1 MSISDCGVDIMEL
14 PKTSK
19 GNQYVLV
26 FQDFLSKWPFVFPTK
41 DQKATTLA
49 KLLVEEVV
57 PLIGV
62 PEALLSDRGTNLLS
76 HLMRD
81 VCELLGVAKLNT
93 TAYHPQCNGLVE
105 RFNRTLKM
113 MLRKHVDKFGP
124 QWDRSLP
131 GVLWAY
137 RNTPH
142 DSTGEKPSFLLFGV
156 DCRSP
161 TEAALVP
168 PQESQIAGVEAI
180 SDYREELILSLSSAR
195 NKAHRA
201 ICKAQKHYKAQHD
214 KRIHD
219 VKMKLGDWVL
229 IYFPAENSG
238 KQWKVSRPW
247 HGPYRIVAKD
257 ETNITAT
264 RVYFPDEKSIKI
276 HQSRVQMCT
285 FNFPAG
291 YYWYGKKQTSP
302 GRPPKWVEQLL
313 STSETGDEYNDDA
326 SIDQHGPDE
335 NEDASMDQQGQNSPD
350 ENDGTDVTE
359 EEAVIPIQC
368 CDIPTFTLSQPVQR
382 IRTRVIKPP
391 SRYS

>member
-1 MSISDCGVDIMEL
+1 
-14 PKTSK
+14 
-19 GNQYVLV
+19 
-26 FQDFLSKWPFVFPTK
+26 
-41 DQKATTLA
+41 
-49 KLLVEEVV
+49 
-57 PLIGV
+57 
-62 PEALLSDRGTNLLS
+62 
-76 HLMRD
+76 MRD

-124 QWDRSLP
+124 QWDRFLP

-137 RNTPH
+137 RNTEH
-142 DSTGEKPSFLLFGV
+142 NSTGEKPSFLLFGV

-168 PQESQIAGVEAI
+168 PQESQIAGVEDI

-201 ICKAQKHYKAQHD
+201 ICKAQKRYKAQHD
-214 KRIHD
+214 KRIHE

-238 KQWKVSRPW
+238 KQRKLSRPW
-247 HGPYRIVAKD
+247 YGPYRIVAKD

-264 RVYFPDEKSIKI
+264 RVCFPDEKSIKI
-276 HQSRVQMCT
+276 HQSRVQVCQ

-291 YYWYGKKQTSP
+291 YYLYGKKRTSP

-313 STSETGDEYNDDA
+313 STSGTGDEHNDDA
-326 SIDQHGPDE
+326 SIDQYGPDE
-335 NEDASMDQQGQNSPD
+335 NEDASMDQQGQDSPD
-350 ENDGTDVTE
+350 ENDGTDVTV
-359 EEAVIPIQC
+359 EEAVIPVQYR
-368 CDIPTFTLSQPVQR
+368 DIPTFTLSQPVQR
-382 IRTRVIKPP
+382 TRTRVIKPP
-391 SRYS
+391 SHYS